1 MPTIRADLVG
11 VVVIPGDG
19 GVPTVLKAGDTVPD
33 GVTVGEHLIDEPEP
47 VVKRSK

>member
-1 MPTIRADLVG
+1 MPTIRAELVG

-19 GVPTVLKAGDTVPD
+19 APTILWAGDTVPD
-33 GVTVGEHLIDEPEP
+33 GVTVGDHLIDEPEP